1 MVYSVRGPRT
11 RCMLLSMNILVL
23 LCLLLYLIVGNDV
36 CHLKVMHVAVVL
48 HFEKQN
54 KMAGRKDPPQG

>member
-1 MVYSVRGPRT
+1 
-11 RCMLLSMNILVL
+11 MLLSMNILVL